1 MDKLDPEAAQHRLE
15 TVPEWTLNGESIQRT
30 FAHEDFAGSMAF
42 VQSVAAM
49 AEAAQHHPDILI
61 RWNKVTLTLTTH
73 DAGGLTEGDF
83 SLARAIDE
91 AS

>member
-1 MDKLDPEAAQHRLE
+1 MDKLDPEAVQHRLE

-30 FAHEDFAGSMAF
+30 IAHEDFAGSMAF

-73 DAGGLTEGDF
+73 DAGGLTDGDF